1 MQGALMRTKSVHS
14 KSNPELDRRHQRR
27 RSLGAG
33 GLCLILAAGFALA
46 GCASTDLPLDE
57 TKATQA
63 HPSLSTT
70 TPATTHAPTPTP
82 KPVYKPATASGP
94 AQNVPVPVLPAKAK
108 EFSKAGLEE
117 FARYWYST
125 LGYAYETGDMAP
137 MMAIT
142 DPGCIT
148 CASAKKTITTWYG
161 KRGWIVG
168 GQMLVHSSTS
178 TFYETPDGT
187 YQAILLIHQKQVI
200 SYNPDKSVDV
210 TIPATTPRADIVVAS
225 FGDGH
230 WTVHKAEHLTK
241 D

>member
-1 MQGALMRTKSVHS
+1 MRTKSVHS
-14 KSNPELDRRHQRR
+14 QSNPEVDRRHQRR

-125 LGYAYETGDMAP
+125 LGYVFETGDSTP
-137 MMAIT
+137 MMAVT
-142 DPGCIT
+142 DAACMT
-148 CASAKKTITTWYG
+148 CANTNGPVSEWYKAG
-161 KRGWIVG
+161 GWITG
-168 GQMLVHSSTS
+168 GKMTIYSSTS
-178 TFYETPDGT
+178 SFEDASDST
-187 YQAILLIHQKQVI
+187 YQAILMIQQSPV
-200 SYNPDKSVDV
+200 SYYKPNGSLDESLPPTD
-210 TIPATTPRADIVVAS
+210 ARADIVVARYV
-225 FGDGH
+225 GGH
-230 WTVHKAEHLTK
+230 WVAKTAEHLTRN
-241 D
+241 